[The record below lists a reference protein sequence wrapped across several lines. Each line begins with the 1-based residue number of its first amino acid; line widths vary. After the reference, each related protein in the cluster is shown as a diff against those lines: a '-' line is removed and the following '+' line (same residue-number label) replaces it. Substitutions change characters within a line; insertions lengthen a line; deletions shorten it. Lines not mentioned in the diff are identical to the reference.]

1 MRVAGAAWTAHSETS
16 SDRDQMGIEKVY
28 MLDDL
33 SHDGERWQGFVS
45 EVFHYTIRI
54 SDTTFS

>member
-1 MRVAGAAWTAHSETS
+1 MTTGAGIQGLW
-16 SDRDQMGIEKVY
+16 GICPPSILNRYEKVY
-28 MLDDL
+28 LLDDL
-33 SHDGERWQGFVS
+33 SHDGERWREFVN